1 MWFACNSV
9 SFMVEVITLGNCCS
23 GNHTFCFVDMDY
35 KHHVD
40 DSLMRF
46 FDHCERFVVS
56 VEKNKTALK
65 EVERF
70 KSSAE
75 MDAVRRKISNRLQI
89 PYSQFTPGNLAVY
102 INRQFQLDCIC

>member
-1 MWFACNSV
+1 MGITCNPV
-9 SFMVEVITLGNCCS
+9 SFLVEVMALGNCCS
-23 GNHTFCFVDMDY
+23 SNHTFYFTDMDY
-35 KHHVD
+35 KHYVD

-46 FDHCERFVVS
+46 FDHCERFVES

-75 MDAVRRKISNRLQI
+75 MDAVRRKISSRLQI
-89 PYSQFTPGNLAVY
+89 PYSQFTPGNLGFY
-102 INRQFQLDCIC
+102 IRGQFI